1 MSLAVADYVHQTVG
15 ASVAVVQGVRGGH
28 SWRLLPV
35 TQLPLAVLAA
45 VGAGLRHARACVRV
59 RVRVRVRVSQNLLCM
74 QHY

>member
-45 VGAGLRHARACVRV
+45 VGAASGMRACV